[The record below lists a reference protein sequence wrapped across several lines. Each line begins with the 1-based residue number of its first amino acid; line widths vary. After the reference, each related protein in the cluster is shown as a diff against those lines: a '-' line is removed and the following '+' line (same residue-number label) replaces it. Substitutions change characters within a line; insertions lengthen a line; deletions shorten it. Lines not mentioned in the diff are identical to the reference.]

1 MAATDQL
8 TRWMRAASIAAA
20 LLLGLAGGA
29 QFRAQTASAPDAP
42 PPSFEVVS
50 IKPDRS
56 GMISTKYSPNR
67 YTVTYKNAKF
77 FIKMAYGS
85 SASRFTFPLR
95 DDQVEGGPGWI
106 NSKYYDVDAKIEDGM
121 AEQFRQHPEQLWGPL
136 RLMIRSMLADRFKL
150 QVSHTTRELPAY
162 ALVAAK
168 DGPKFLDQKMMPGDS
183 YPSLLTPNQP
193 ARGKPCV
200 PKLGWACLANY
211 MSMSDLAVLLSGLPE
226 MSRPVMDQTGLKDTY
241 FLKLEYEHTHRAAP
255 MFDAQDAG
263 KVDIANLPPPTEQT
277 GPSLVQ
283 ALEKQL
289 GLKLEPT
296 KGPVGVIVIEHI
308 EQPTEN

>member
-1 MAATDQL
+1 
-8 TRWMRAASIAAA
+8 MRTTIIAAA
-20 LLLGLAGGA
+20 LLLGLAGSA
-29 QFRAQTASAPDAP
+29 QIRAQTASAPDATL
-42 PPSFEVVS
+42 PSFEVVS

-106 NSKYYDVDAKIEDGM
+106 NSKYYDVDAKIEDAM
-121 AEQFRQHPEQLWGPL
+121 AEQFRQHPEQLWGQL
-136 RLMIRSMLADRFKL
+136 RLMLRSMLADRFKL
-150 QVSHTTRELPAY
+150 QVSHATKEVPAY

-168 DGPKFLDQKMMPGDS
+168 DGPKFLDQKMVPGDA
-183 YPSLLTPNQP
+183 YPSLITPNQP
-193 ARGKPCV
+193 ARGQPCV
-200 PKLGWACLANY
+200 PKQGWACMANY
-211 MSMSDLAVLLSGLPE
+211 MSMGDLAVLLSGLPE

-241 FLKLEYEHTHRAAP
+241 FLRLEYEHTHRPAS
-255 MFDAQDAG
+255 MFSAQDGG
-263 KVDIANLPPPTEQT
+263 KVDIANLPPAPEQT

-296 KGPVGVIVIEHI
+296 KGPVDVIVIEHI
-308 EQPTEN
+308 EMPTEN